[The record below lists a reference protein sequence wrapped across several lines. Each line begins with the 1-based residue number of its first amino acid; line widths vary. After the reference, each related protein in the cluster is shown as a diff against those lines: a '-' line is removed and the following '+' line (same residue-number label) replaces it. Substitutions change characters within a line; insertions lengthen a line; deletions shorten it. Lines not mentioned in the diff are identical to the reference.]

1 MDDGPVTH
9 GDVSANAH
17 RLPRI
22 PVKNSAVLDIAPKAP
37 MQICSRSPRA
47 SCGPEA
53 AARCHLHIANHDG
66 GFRPRPQDRF
76 EAQAKALMQS
86 WPWLGSH
93 QSLRRPE

>member
-22 PVKNSAVLDIAPKAP
+22 PVKNSAVLDIAPSTNADLF
-37 MQICSRSPRA
+37 QITARH

-53 AARCHLHIANHDG
+53 AAAAICTLPITTADS
-66 GFRPRPQDRF
+66 
-76 EAQAKALMQS
+76 ATQAS
-86 WPWLGSH
+86 GSI
-93 QSLRRPE
+93 